1 MGTHPIFESDFDC
14 LTEMEGRPCHTI
26 YINNIND
33 KVKKVELLRQ
43 VYALT
48 STYGQVIDIMI
59 SKAPKLR
66 GQAFVTYK
74 EIADA
79 SSAIKRLQGF
89 PFYDKPLKVAF
100 ARRESTMITQA
111 KKYQAPKDERAQAK
125 EMNAKLAKKKGAV
138 PTANGEEASATI
150 YVENLP
156 NEANESMLNLLFQQF
171 PGFKKS
177 RPLPSGGKA
186 FIDFAEARQA
196 ASAKTALNGFKVT
209 PEKAIQL
216 SF

>member
-1 MGTHPIFESDFDC
+1 
-14 LTEMEGRPCHTI
+14 MEGRPCHTI

-43 VYALT
+43 IYTLA
-48 STYGQVIDIMI
+48 STYGKVIDIMI

-79 SSAIKRLQGF
+79 TSAIKRLQGF
-89 PFYDKPLKVAF
+89 PFYEKPLRVAF

-125 EMNAKLAKKKGAV
+125 ELNAKLAKKRGAV
-138 PTANGEEASATI
+138 AMAPNGEEASATI

-186 FIDFAEARQA
+186 FIDFAEPGQA
-196 ASAKTALNGFKVT
+196 SSAKTALNGFKVT

-216 SF
+216 SFAKN